1 MELEVDY
8 ALVGGGLQNGLIA
21 LALRAHQPT
30 ARLALLERGAALGGN
45 HTWCFHAQDVPARAR
60 TFIEPLVAHRWP
72 GYHVR
77 FPERTRHLRSDY
89 ACIPAA
95 RFDEVVRAAL
105 VDHHVLCQHEALE
118 LTGDAVTARH
128 VATGAQVTVR
138 ARAII
143 DARGPDRG
151 AFEGRAGYQKFVG
164 LELACPN
171 HGLTEPVLMD
181 ACVDQTEGYRF
192 FYVLPLDQR
201 RLLIEDTYF
210 ADSAYLDVSALRER
224 ILAYAAERGFAV
236 AEVVREETGV
246 LPLPWHAELPPPER
260 TQSAA
265 LTAGYQGGWFHPA
278 TGYSF
283 PVALRLALAVADTVA
298 EELPGPRVAALWRA
312 HAEQLSFSY
321 RLNWM
326 LFRWFAPP
334 QRYHVMEHFY
344 RLPEDTIAR
353 FYACELTAFD
363 KARLFLGR
371 PPRGMSWRAALSWP
385 LPDPTA
391 SLAKEP
397 R

>member
-1 MELEVDY
+1 MELQVDY

-21 LALRAHQPT
+21 LALRTHQPA
-30 ARLALLERGAALGGN
+30 ARIALLERGATLGGN
-45 HTWCFHAQDVPARAR
+45 HTWCFHAGDVPAQARALVD
-60 TFIEPLVAHRWP
+60 PLVAHRWS
-72 GYHVR
+72 GYQVR
-77 FPERTRHLRSDY
+77 FPERKRQLRSDY

-95 RFDEVVRAAL
+95 RFDVVVREAL
-105 VDHHVLCQHEALE
+105 TDHHVLCQHEALE
-118 LTGDAVTARH
+118 LNGTAVVARH
-128 VATGAQVTVR
+128 VATGERVTVR

-164 LELACPN
+164 LELACPG

-181 ACVDQTEGYRF
+181 ACVDQREGYRF
-192 FYVLPLDQR
+192 FYVLPLDEQ

-210 ADSAYLDVSALRER
+210 ADSAYLDVSALRDR
-224 ILAYAAERGFAV
+224 ILAYAAERGYPV
-236 AEVVREETGV
+236 AGVLREETGV
-246 LPLPWHAELPPPER
+246 LPLPWHAEPVAPAR
-260 TQSAA
+260 TETAA
-265 LTAGYQGGWFHPA
+265 LVAGYQGGWFHPA

-283 PVALRLALAVADTVA
+283 PVALRLALAVAETAAD
-298 EELPGPRVAALWRA
+298 ELPGPKVAALWRA
-312 HAEQLSFSY
+312 HAEQLAFAY

-326 LFRWFAPP
+326 LFRWFAPA

-344 RLPEDTIAR
+344 RLPDDTIAR
-353 FYACELTAFD
+353 FYACELTSFD

-385 LPDPTA
+385 VPDPSA
-391 SLAKEP
+391 RLAKEP

>member
-1 MELEVDY
+1 MELHVDY

-21 LALRAHQPT
+21 LALRTHAPT
-30 ARLALLERGAALGGN
+30 ARLALIERGSTLGGN
-45 HTWCFHAQDVPARAR
+45 HTWCFHAGDVPPPARPLV
-60 TFIEPLVAHRWP
+60 EPLVEHRWP
-72 GYHVR
+72 GYQVR
-77 FPERTRHLRSDY
+77 FPERKRHLRSDY
-89 ACIPAA
+89 ACVTAE
-95 RFDEVVRAAL
+95 RFDRVVRRAL
-105 VDHHVLCQHEALE
+105 TDHHVLCQHEALE
-118 LTGDAVTARH
+118 LAGDKVTARH
-128 VATGAQVTVR
+128 VATGEHVTLH

-164 LELACPN
+164 LELSCPG

-181 ACVDQTEGYRF
+181 ACVDQSEGYRF
-192 FYVLPLDQR
+192 FYVLPLDEG

-224 ILAYAAERGFAV
+224 ILAYAAERGYAV
-236 AEVVREETGV
+236 GEILREETGV
-246 LPLPWHAELPPPER
+246 LPLPWHAEPIAPAR
-260 TQSAA
+260 TASAA
-265 LTAGYQGGWFHPA
+265 LIAGYQGGWFHPA

-283 PVALRLALAVADTVA
+283 PVALRLALAVAATAPD
-298 EELPGPRVAALWRA
+298 ELPGPQVAALWRA
-312 HAEQLSFSY
+312 HAEQLGFAY

-344 RLPEDTIAR
+344 RLPDDTIAR
-353 FYACELTAFD
+353 FYACELTSFD

-371 PPRGMSWRAALSWP
+371 PPRGLSWRAALSLP
-385 LPDPTA
+385 LPATSA
-391 SLAKEP
+391 RLAKEP